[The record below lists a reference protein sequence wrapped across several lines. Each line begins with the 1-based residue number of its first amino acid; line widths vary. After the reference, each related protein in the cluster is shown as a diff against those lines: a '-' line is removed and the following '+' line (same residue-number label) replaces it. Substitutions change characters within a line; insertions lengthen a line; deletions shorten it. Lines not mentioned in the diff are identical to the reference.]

1 MDFEKLKSAAEE
13 IKLSDS
19 EKQKLIDV
27 CEASKALKKKKRF
40 VPAIVAAAAAL
51 VLVLFSP
58 GFLFQAKMSNDA
70 APQENAA
77 ADYEFFADSEA
88 DLYVEDGLGS
98 VTLHS
103 GSTVR
108 LFRMVYY
115 EIPEEFRAL
124 VSEEDFGDWESRQTD
139 ANGMPVMNFV
149 RAFDISRE
157 DFDRANAAYAQRIY
171 EELGMAPLLRAA
183 DCAEQE
189 QAEIF
194 NADIVYSFNE
204 NKIEEYYSIPD
215 YEFSSM
221 KEFTE
226 AVRNGY
232 ASLSEQAEF

>member
-1 MDFEKLKSAAEE
+1 MDFEKLKFAAEE

-27 CEASKALKKKKRF
+27 CEASKTLKKKKRF

-58 GFLFQAKMSNDA
+58 GFLFQAKMADSA
-70 APQENAA
+70 EQENAA
-77 ADYEFFADSEA
+77 ADYEFLADS
-88 DLYVEDGLGS
+88 YVEDGLGG

-108 LFRMVYY
+108 EFRMIYY

-124 VSEEDFGDWESRQTD
+124 VSESEYEDWEKKAD
-139 ANGMPVMNFV
+139 IAGGMMMAQFV
-149 RAFDISRE
+149 SEFGISEE

-194 NADIVYSFNE
+194 NADIVYSMSKAAVN
-204 NKIEEYYSIPD
+204 EYYSVPE
-215 YEFSSM
+215 YKFSTMEEFA
-221 KEFTE
+221 E
-226 AVRNGY
+226 AVKNGY
-232 ASLSEQAEF
+232 VSLSEKAEIIIRNS